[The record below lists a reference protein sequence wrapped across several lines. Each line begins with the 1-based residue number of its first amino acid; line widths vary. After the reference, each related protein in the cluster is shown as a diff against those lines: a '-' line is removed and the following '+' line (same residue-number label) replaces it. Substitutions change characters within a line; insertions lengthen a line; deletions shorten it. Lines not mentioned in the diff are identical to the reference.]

1 MISLQEFIVSI
12 KVFKDNSYNSYLKHQ
27 AFKYFLLKNR
37 LNTNFDFQ
45 TKYFKKTFKKL
56 KFLKGNILC
65 LGARTGAE
73 VKSLRDLGYFA
84 IGIDLEYPK
93 KSPYVMYG
101 DFHKLSFP
109 NQSFNIIYGNILDH
123 VYNYKNFF
131 REILRITKTKGR
143 LIFDIQKG
151 EEETERSNFGHFET
165 YGWANSNMIITEIL
179 NYKIKLIKKIDLNKN
194 YYRCIFKKSN

>member
-1 MISLQEFIVSI
+1 
-12 KVFKDNSYNSYLKHQ
+12 
-27 AFKYFLLKNR
+27 
-37 LNTNFDFQ
+37 
-45 TKYFKKTFKKL
+45 
-56 KFLKGNILC
+56 
-65 LGARTGAE
+65 
-73 VKSLRDLGYFA
+73 
-84 IGIDLEYPK
+84 
-93 KSPYVMYG
+93 MYG

-123 VYNYKNFF
+123 VYNYKIFF

-165 YGWANSNMIITEIL
+165 YGWTNSKMIITEIL